1 MEYIVYENLIKI
13 WDYMHMNMEPEKADC
28 IVGFGNYNDD
38 IALRAAELYH
48 QGYAP
53 KVLFTGGLG
62 RNTIDLW
69 KETEAD
75 RFARVAMG
83 AGVPKEDIIIENQA
97 TNTKDNILFTKA
109 MFEKLDMKVDSF
121 IGVHKPFME
130 RRIYAAMK
138 VYWPD
143 MKMIITSPQL
153 TLEEYLANST
163 KTGLTEEKVIDVIVG
178 DFQRIK
184 VYAEKGYQIP
194 QEIPGEVW
202 DAYEKMVELGFTSEL
217 VRE

>member
-13 WDYMHMNMEPEKADC
+13 WDYMHMNMELEKADC

-69 KETEAD
+69 EQTEAD
-75 RFARVAMG
+75 RFAEIAMG
-83 AGVPKEDIIIENQA
+83 AGVPKEHIIIENKA
-97 TNTKDNILFTKA
+97 TNTKDNILFTKE
-109 MFEKLDMKVDSF
+109 MFEKLGMQVKSF

-138 VYWPD
+138 VYWPE

-153 TLEEYLANST
+153 TLEEYLINST

-194 QEIPGEVW
+194 QEIPEYAW
-202 DAYEKMVELGFTSEL
+202 KAYEKMIGLGYTSEL
-217 VRE
+217 VKE